1 MSIKD
6 FEFVAFEFPRTKD
19 GQFIIALD
27 DTGILRSRRE
37 QLGFTMQQVA
47 EMCNIQFSQ
56 YQKLESG
63 ERILGGCSMKTGL
76 AVCAALLL
84 DPYEMVAVNVKQKTD
99 LKPQTVIDKKID
111 LPKRAGRRQI
121 RKDIM
126 TVYLNFEDYSML
138 IPYDVLAHI
147 GIDGKLPSHIQLMW
161 DLDSRRIVIRPA
173 NKNTEEAL
181 DVPAE
186 EYEGSL
192 LSLPTIL
199 ADNPISAMNWADVPH
214 AVEGRLVKDQEGKI
228 ALLFDLNTAKSVENV
243 TGCFVVPECL
253 TEDDDWDEFDE
264 EE

>member
-6 FEFVAFEFPRTKD
+6 FKFVDFESPKTKD
-19 GQFIIALD
+19 SQYFIVLD
-27 DTGILRSRRE
+27 EPGILRSRRE

-63 ERILGGCSMKTGL
+63 ERTLSGCSMKTGL

-84 DPYEMVAVNVKQKTD
+84 DPFDMVTVDVEQKTE
-99 LKPQTVIDKKID
+99 LKPQPVIDIKID

-126 TVYLNFEDYSML
+126 TAYLNYEDYSMMV
-138 IPYDVLAHI
+138 PYDVLAHI
-147 GIDGKLPSHIQLMW
+147 GVESNPPRYVQLMW
-161 DLDSRRIVIRPA
+161 HLDSRRIVIRPA
-173 NKNTEEAL
+173 DEYTKEAI

-186 EYEGSL
+186 EYEDSI

-228 ALLFDLNTAKSVENV
+228 ALLFDLNTAKSIENV
-243 TGCFVVPECL
+243 GGCFVVPECL
-253 TEDDDWDEFDE
+253 TEDDDLDEFDE

>member
-6 FEFVAFEFPRTKD
+6 FKFVDFEFPRTKD

-27 DTGILRSRRE
+27 DAGILRSRRE

-47 EMCNIQFSQ
+47 DMCGIQFSQ

-63 ERILGGCSMKTGL
+63 ERTLSGCSMKTGL

-84 DPYEMVAVNVKQKTD
+84 DPFDMVAVNVEQKTE

-126 TVYLNFEDYSML
+126 TAFLNYEDYSIL
-138 IPYDVLAHI
+138 VPYDVLAHI
-147 GIDGKLPSHIQLMW
+147 GLDGNLPGYIQLLW
-161 DLDSRRIVIRPA
+161 ELSSRRIVIRPA
-173 NKNTEEAL
+173 DKHTEEAL

-186 EYEGSL
+186 EYESSL
-192 LSLPTIL
+192 LCLPTIL
-199 ADNPISAMNWADVPH
+199 ADNPISAMNWADIPH
-214 AVEGRLVKDQEGKI
+214 AVEGRLVKDHEGKI
-228 ALLFDLNTAKSVENV
+228 ALLFDLNTAKPVESVC
-243 TGCFVVPECL
+243 GCFIVPECL
-253 TEDDDWDEFDE
+253 TDDDWDDFDE
-264 EE
+264 ED